1 MSAESLP
8 NSTPRPVRRLREEE
22 KALIA
27 KLAKGLPMESVILDS
42 IEDAVVEELGDGGM
56 GSLKFVNLSSS
67 DQRFAKQLREATFA
81 DDDGVPVLITINL
94 DQNNGLFELD
104 IWKADNSPL
113 KRFPRPDDVSIR

>member
-1 MSAESLP
+1 MSAESLL
-8 NSTPRPVRRLREEE
+8 NNTLRPVRRLREEE

-27 KLAKGLPMESVILDS
+27 KLAKGLPMESAILDA

-67 DQRFAKQLREATFA
+67 DQRFAKQLREATFV
-81 DDDGVPVLITINL
+81 DDDGVPVSITINL

-104 IWKADNSPL
+104 IWKADILP
-113 KRFPRPDDVSIR
+113 

>member
-1 MSAESLP
+1 
-8 NSTPRPVRRLREEE
+8 
-22 KALIA
+22 
-27 KLAKGLPMESVILDS
+27 VILDS

-56 GSLKFVNLSSS
+56 GSLKFVDLLSS

-81 DDDGVPVLITINL
+81 DDDGVPVSITINL

-104 IWKADNSPL
+104 IWKADNSSL

>member
-1 MSAESLP
+1 
-8 NSTPRPVRRLREEE
+8 
-22 KALIA
+22 
-27 KLAKGLPMESVILDS
+27 LAKGLPMESVILDS

-56 GSLKFVNLSSS
+56 GSLKFVDLLSS

-81 DDDGVPVLITINL
+81 DDDGVPVSITINL

-104 IWKADNSPL
+104 IWKADNSSL